1 MQMRDEIR
9 RESWKRMAIIEE
21 AYGSLTRLPS
31 YVMTAHRL
39 YALLYEASLEK
50 YFASFGWLPIDS
62 SEVGD
67 AKSEFNWGDLTAF
80 ELEVIALVNE
90 ACRRMEEKNRRPAQI
105 SLSR

>member
-1 MQMRDEIR
+1 MHMKDEIR

-21 AYGSLTRLPS
+21 AYGSLHRLPN

-39 YALLYEASLEK
+39 YSVLYEASLER
-50 YFASFGWLPIDS
+50 YFAAFGWLPIDQ

-80 ELEVIALVNE
+80 ELEVITLVNE
-90 ACRRMEEKNRRPAQI
+90 ACRRMEEKSRRPAQI
-105 SLSR
+105 SLLR